1 MCGRIVQQQSEG
13 EVNEG
18 MYEYKTINA
27 VTHHGLEKELNKQ
40 AAQGWRVVAGCHL
53 NTLVLERAKS

>member
-1 MCGRIVQQQSEG
+1 M
-13 EVNEG
+13 NEG
-18 MYEYKTINA
+18 MYGYKIINA

>member
-1 MCGRIVQQQSEG
+1 MC
-13 EVNEG
+13 
-18 MYEYKTINA
+18 EYKVITA
-27 VTHHGLEKELNKQ
+27 VTPKELEKELNKQ